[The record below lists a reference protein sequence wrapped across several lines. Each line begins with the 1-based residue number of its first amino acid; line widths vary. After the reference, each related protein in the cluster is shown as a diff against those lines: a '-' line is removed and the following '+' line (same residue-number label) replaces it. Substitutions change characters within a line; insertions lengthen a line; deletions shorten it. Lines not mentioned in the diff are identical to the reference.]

1 MILGLYY
8 LSIARDGQPGEGMVF
23 GSIEEVDHALHAG
36 DRQPALEDQGPH
48 RADRRDR
55 QLGDA
60 ALRHHA
66 RPPAARAA
74 AAEELQDPVR
84 HRQPPPAQEG
94 GRRGHRHRL
103 PPLRPEGIG
112 DLLRPDH
119 GPRLHRGVQ
128 GRHLVRQ
135 GRHGHPR
142 HQVGS
147 GQLDPRPGQ
156 GVRAAVHGRPDHPGR
171 EVQQGGR
178 RLVQVLRRRRRR
190 DDGRDLGRP

>member
-8 LSIARDGQPGEGMVF
+8 LSIAREGQPGEGMVF

-36 DRQPALEDQGPH
+36 IVNLHSKITARIEQIDENGETVLKRFETTPGRL
-48 RADRRDR
+48 R
-55 QLGDA
+55 LG
-60 ALRHHA
+60 
-66 RPPAARAA
+66 AA

-103 PPLRPEGIG
+103 PPLRPEGVG

-128 GRHLVRQ
+128 GRHLLRQ

-142 HQVGS
+142 RPSGRSSTRTRDQVKEFEQQYMDG
-147 GQLDPRPGQ
+147 LITQ
-156 GVRAAVHGRPDHPGR
+156 GEKYNKVVDAWSQAARTTSPTR
-171 EVQQGGR
+171 
-178 RLVQVLRRRRRR
+178 
-190 DDGRDLGRP
+190 